1 VRQLKRMHRSDYT
14 EWLRGLASKMDARML
29 AFEERTLRA
38 EREAIAAAYGLS
50 RHDGSLAF
58 ERALHAGL
66 IEAIAIL
73 PPYPLDRAEFDRLPL
88 LDASDEAKVA
98 AARGLWKWQ
107 IRSLFVLVLGNGSGV
122 LTFFQPFMEEP
133 LPLN

>member
-1 VRQLKRMHRSDYT
+1 VTKLKRMHRSDDT
-14 EWLRGLASKMDARML
+14 DWLRGLAAKMDARML
-29 AFEERTLRA
+29 AFEERALRA

-50 RHDGSLAF
+50 HHDGNLAF
-58 ERALHAGL
+58 ERVLHAGL
-66 IEAIAIL
+66 IEAIEIL
-73 PPYPLDRAEFDRLPL
+73 PLYPVDRAEFDRLPL
-88 LDASDEAKVA
+88 LDASDEAELV

-107 IRSLFVLVLGNGSGV
+107 IRSRFVLVLGNGSGV